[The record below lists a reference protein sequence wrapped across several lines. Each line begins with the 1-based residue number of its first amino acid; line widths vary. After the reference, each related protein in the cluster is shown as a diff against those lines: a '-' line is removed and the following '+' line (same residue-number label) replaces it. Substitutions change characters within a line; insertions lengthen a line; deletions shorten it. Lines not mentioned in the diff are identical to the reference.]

1 MTVIQNIN
9 RDDIYQDVVELI
21 THSPENE
28 SEISLV
34 DLATKY
40 GISSPTIDYHIKK
53 LVEEGKIIQTENRG
67 RYNRKKYKLPESD
80 LQDLHRGLRGRQ
92 SFIDFVEET
101 PETEEQSPELDM
113 TQLPLND
120 HIQQYLAKVNST
132 ISSDE
137 ILVKE
142 DKEILSVTVETLQQ
156 TMFFIKDVLDQLSTT
171 KTKDLVLRLIEDR
184 DQSLEKIESLE
195 RQVHD
200 LKEELNNKKPESA
213 LDPQRVRFMQQML
226 LSTIDNFVN
235 QNNVSITLKR
245 QEFKEQSFKELKDL
259 VDYALGI
266 SS

>member
-80 LQDLHRGLRGRQ
+80 LQDLHRGLEGQQ
-92 SFIDFVEET
+92 SFIDFIEEKNEVT
-101 PETEEQSPELDM
+101 TIEGIDM
-113 TQLPLND
+113 KTLPLNE
-120 HIQQYLAKVNST
+120 HINEYLEKVNGT
-132 ISSDE
+132 ISSE
-137 ILVKE
+137 SVLVKN

-156 TMFFIKDVLDQLSTT
+156 TMVFIKDILDQLSTT
-171 KTKDLVLRLIEDR
+171 KTKELIFRLIEERNDN
-184 DQSLEKIESLE
+184 LETIKKLE
-195 RQVHD
+195 EQVLS
-200 LKEELNNKKPESA
+200 LKEQIENMPKESPV
-213 LDPQRVRFMQQML
+213 DPQRIRFMQQIL
-226 LSTIDNFVN
+226 LSTVDSFVN
-235 QNNVSITLKR
+235 QSNVSMTMNRK
-245 QEFKEQSFKELKDL
+245 EFKEQAIKEIKDL

-266 SS
+266 TS